1 MHRVPKNLR
10 QTHLEF
16 YKEATMA
23 LIGEDF
29 YMEHL
34 VKNVSPKKRKH
45 AEAFVDEI
53 APTTLD
59 AAFSSCYG
67 KGPSAKK
74 QKQALPKMRCSS
86 TNDKS
91 LHPKTWN
98 WSCRLKKSV
107 CHLSSLPIIKIA
119 GRAKCGLHSWL
130 GFNYCSNLSCCEGC
144 NIHLCMHCYKL
155 FHTET
160 DLVSQKDYL
169 KSKLDLDKLCNRSK

>member
-1 MHRVPKNLR
+1 MHRVPNNLR

-16 YKEATMA
+16 CKEAAMA
-23 LIGEDF
+23 WIDEDF

-34 VKNVSPKKRKH
+34 AKNVSPKKRKH

-59 AAFSSCYG
+59 AAFSSYG

-74 QKQALPKMRCSS
+74 QKQALPKMRCKSS
-86 TNDKS
+86 NNKS
-91 LHPKTWN
+91 LHPKTGN
-98 WSCRLKKSV
+98 LNCRLKKSM
-107 CHLSSLPIIKIA
+107 CHLPSLPIIKIV
-119 GRAKCGLHSWL
+119 GKAKCGLHSWL
-130 GFNYCSNLSCCEGC
+130 GYKYCSNVSYFEGC

-169 KSKLDLDKLCNRSK
+169 KSKLDSDKLCNRSK